1 MQNYMQ
7 FELYCDGSGKFRF
20 RGLDKHGNEV
30 LRSNSYDSKD
40 AAMQALDFMKA
51 AAVEGDIIDRTDERD
66 LKNP

>member
-7 FELYCDGSGKFRF
+7 FELYCDESGKFRF

-51 AAVEGDIIDRTDERD
+51 AAVEGDIVDRTDERE